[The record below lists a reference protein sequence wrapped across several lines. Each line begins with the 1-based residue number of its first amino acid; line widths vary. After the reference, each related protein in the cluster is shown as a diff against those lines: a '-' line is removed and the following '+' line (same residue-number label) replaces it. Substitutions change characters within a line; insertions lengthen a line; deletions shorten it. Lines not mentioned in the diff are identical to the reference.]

1 MTGILLQ
8 TMAVRATANLSPL
21 DTNAGL
27 SQEVSPI
34 VFLVKTDYGQLLKI
48 AMTDQ
53 ALLFQKDVPQDV
65 KLRLAGNAIMAG
77 TILLGLNKRTITL
90 TPRFA
95 GYQMMANGKRE
106 SNAMTGTRQSLD
118 ARMLV

>member
-1 MTGILLQ
+1 MTEILLL

-34 VFLVKTDYGQLLKI
+34 AFLAKMGYGQLLKI
-48 AMTDQ
+48 VMTDQ
-53 ALLFQKDVPQDV
+53 VPLFQKDALQVV
-65 KLRLAGNAIMAG
+65 KLKLAGNAIMAG
-77 TILLGLNKRTITL
+77 TTLLGLNKRMITL
-90 TPRFA
+90 NPRFA
-95 GYQMMANGKRE
+95 GNQMMVNGKRE
-106 SNAMTGTRQSLD
+106 SNAMMGTRQSLD